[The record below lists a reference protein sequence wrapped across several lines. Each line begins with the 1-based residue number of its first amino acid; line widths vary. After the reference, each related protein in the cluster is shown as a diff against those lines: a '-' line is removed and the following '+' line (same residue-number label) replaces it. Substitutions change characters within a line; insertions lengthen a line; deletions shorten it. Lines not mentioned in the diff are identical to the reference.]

1 MSLLTLNLRKTYV
14 PKPSESSVQ
23 LEVVSLQPGEYYIQ
37 YRKAIL
43 RMLEEYIALTNNC
56 YNA

>member
-1 MSLLTLNLRKTYV
+1 MSPDLREN
-14 PKPSESSVQ
+14 SAQ